1 MNISAVRPH
10 LDDHLN
16 PVVGEGDGETRSSVQ
31 EPLGAGVSGVDES
44 EAIHAPDEEVKP
56 TRAVR
61 SPPMPSQQEI
71 DEHRVSHLPYRSWCP
86 ECVEA
91 FGRER
96 GHSKQSESRTIPL
109 VSCDYLYLTK
119 NGVFARE
126 ELDEEQQGASTRV
139 LVMYCGATQTPFANV
154 VPRKGADDDGYVVEC
169 VRQNVLWLGHA
180 KVTIRSDNEPALL
193 QVVTKS
199 VAALKLSG
207 VENVVDE
214 GSVPYDP
221 QTNGAAESTVRLM
234 KGMFKVLL
242 LSLEKQLNA
251 RIPLDHPI
259 VAWMIA
265 HGAMLRTLLVK
276 GEDGKTAHQRARGTT
291 GNLRLLAFGELC
303 RYKCR
308 AQEGGIAGT
317 KWRFSTGTWLGL
329 DKRTGQYIVHDKA
342 MGGSGTREP

>member
-10 LDDHLN
+10 LDYHLN
-16 PVVGEGDGETRSSVQ
+16 PVVGEGDDETRSSIQ
-31 EPLGAGVSGVDES
+31 EPLGAGVSGEDES

-96 GHSKQSESRTIPL
+96 GHSKQTESRSIPL

-154 VPRKGADDDGYVVEC
+154 VPRKGGDDDGYVVERC
-169 VRQNVLWLGHA
+169 LLY
-180 KVTIRSDNEPALL
+180 TSD
-193 QVVTKS
+193 
-199 VAALKLSG
+199 AA
-207 VENVVDE
+207 DE
-214 GSVPYDP
+214 
-221 QTNGAAESTVRLM
+221 
-234 KGMFKVLL
+234 
-242 LSLEKQLNA
+242 
-251 RIPLDHPI
+251 
-259 VAWMIA
+259 
-265 HGAMLRTLLVK
+265 
-276 GEDGKTAHQRARGTT
+276 
-291 GNLRLLAFGELC
+291 
-303 RYKCR
+303 
-308 AQEGGIAGT
+308 
-317 KWRFSTGTWLGL
+317 
-329 DKRTGQYIVHDKA
+329 
-342 MGGSGTREP
+342 